1 MVTDLKQPN
10 MEDCM
15 KTEELKAQ
23 GLTQEQIN
31 FVMAENGKDIDKIQK
46 KLDDMTAE
54 RDNEKGRAD
63 SAEETL
69 KSFDGVDVEKL
80 NQSIKEW
87 KKKAEDAEKDYNQ
100 KIADRDFDDLLKEAI
115 KSANGLNEKAIMG
128 CLDIPTLKASKNQKS
143 DIESAIKAL
152 SEAEDSKML
161 FKAENSVT
169 PHFTSVNKGGNNGG
183 GIKSKEDIY
192 ATDPKTGKF
201 IYGTAER
208 QKLIAE
214 NPQLFQ

>member
-1 MVTDLKQPN
+1 
-10 MEDCM
+10 M

-23 GLTQEQIN
+23 GLTQDQIN

-46 KLDDMTAE
+46 KLDDMTVE
-54 RDNEKGRAD
+54 RDKEKSRAD
-63 SAEETL
+63 TAEETL
-69 KSFDGVDVEKL
+69 KGFDGVDVDTLKK
-80 NQSIKEW
+80 SIADW
-87 KKKAEDAEKDYNQ
+87 KKKAEDAEKDYKQ

-161 FKAENSVT
+161 FKAENIVT

>member
-1 MVTDLKQPN
+1 
-10 MEDCM
+10 M

-46 KLDDMTAE
+46 KLDDMTVE
-54 RDNEKGRAD
+54 RDKEKSRAD
-63 SAEETL
+63 TAEETL
-69 KSFDGVDVEKL
+69 KGFDGVDVDTLKK
-80 NQSIKEW
+80 SITDW
-87 KKKAEDAEKDYNQ
+87 KKKAEDAEKDYKQ
-100 KIADRDFDDLLKEAI
+100 KIADRDFNDLLKEAI

-161 FKAENSVT
+161 FKAENIVI
-169 PHFTSVNKGGNNGG
+169 PHFTSVNKGGNNGS

-214 NPQLFQ
+214 NPQFF

>member
-1 MVTDLKQPN
+1 
-10 MEDCM
+10 M

-46 KLDDMTAE
+46 KLDDMTVE
-54 RDNEKGRAD
+54 CDKEKSRAD
-63 SAEETL
+63 TAEETL
-69 KSFDGVDVEKL
+69 KGFDGVDVEKL
-80 NQSIKEW
+80 NKSIADW
-87 KKKAEDAEKDYNQ
+87 KKKAEDAEKDYKQ

-143 DIESAIKAL
+143 DIESAIKTL

-161 FKAENSVT
+161 FKAENIVT
-169 PHFTSVNKGGNNGG
+169 PHFTSVNKGGNNGS

>member
-1 MVTDLKQPN
+1 
-10 MEDCM
+10 M

-46 KLDDMTAE
+46 KLDDMTVE
-54 RDNEKGRAD
+54 RDKEKGRAD
-63 SAEETL
+63 TAEETL
-69 KSFDGVDVEKL
+69 KGFDGVDVEKL
-80 NQSIKEW
+80 NKSIADW

-161 FKAENSVT
+161 FKAEDIVT
-169 PHFTSVNKGGNNGG
+169 PHFTSVNKGGNNGS

>member
-1 MVTDLKQPN
+1 
-10 MEDCM
+10 M

-46 KLDDMTAE
+46 KLDDMIAE
-54 RDNEKGRAD
+54 RDKEKGRAN

-69 KSFDGVDVEKL
+69 KGFDGVDVEKL
-80 NQSIKEW
+80 NQSIKDW

-161 FKAENSVT
+161 FKAENIVT
-169 PHFTSVNKGGNNGG
+169 PHFTSVNKGGNNGS

>member
-1 MVTDLKQPN
+1 
-10 MEDCM
+10 M

-46 KLDDMTAE
+46 KLDDMTVE
-54 RDNEKGRAD
+54 RDKEKSRAD
-63 SAEETL
+63 TAEETL
-69 KSFDGVDVEKL
+69 KGFDGVDVEKL
-80 NQSIKEW
+80 NKSIADW
-87 KKKAEDAEKDYNQ
+87 KKKAEDAEKDYKQ
-100 KIADRDFDDLLKEAI
+100 KIAERDFDDLLKEAI

-143 DIESAIKAL
+143 DIESAIKTL

-161 FKAENSVT
+161 FKAENIVT
-169 PHFTSVNKGGNNGG
+169 PHFTSVNKGGNNGS

-192 ATDPKTGKF
+192 ATDPNTGKF

>member
-1 MVTDLKQPN
+1 
-10 MEDCM
+10 M

-46 KLDDMTAE
+46 KLDDMTVE
-54 RDNEKGRAD
+54 RDKEKGRAD
-63 SAEETL
+63 TAEETL
-69 KSFDGVDVEKL
+69 KGFDGVDVEKL
-80 NQSIKEW
+80 NKSIADW

-161 FKAENSVT
+161 FKAENIVT
-169 PHFTSVNKGGNNGG
+169 PHFTSVNKGGNNGS

>member
-1 MVTDLKQPN
+1 
-10 MEDCM
+10 M

>member
-1 MVTDLKQPN
+1 
-10 MEDCM
+10 M

-46 KLDDMTAE
+46 KLDDMVVE
-54 RDNEKGRAD
+54 RDKEKSRAD
-63 SAEETL
+63 TAEETL
-69 KSFDGVDVEKL
+69 KGFDGVDVEKL
-80 NQSIKEW
+80 NKSIADW
-87 KKKAEDAEKDYNQ
+87 KKKAEDAEKDYKQ

-161 FKAENSVT
+161 FKAENIVT
-169 PHFTSVNKGGNNGG
+169 PHFTSVNKGGNNGS

>member
-1 MVTDLKQPN
+1 
-10 MEDCM
+10 M

-46 KLDDMTAE
+46 KLDDMTVE
-54 RDNEKGRAD
+54 RDKEKGRAD
-63 SAEETL
+63 TAEETL
-69 KSFDGVDVEKL
+69 KGFDGVDVEKL
-80 NQSIKEW
+80 NKSIADW
-87 KKKAEDAEKDYNQ
+87 KKKAEDAEKDYKQ
-100 KIADRDFDDLLKEAI
+100 KIADRDFDGLLKEAI

-143 DIESAIKAL
+143 DIESAIKTL

-161 FKAENSVT
+161 FKAENIVT
-169 PHFTSVNKGGNNGG
+169 PHFTSVNKGGNNGS

>member
-1 MVTDLKQPN
+1 
-10 MEDCM
+10 M

-80 NQSIKEW
+80 NQSIKDW

>member
-1 MVTDLKQPN
+1 
-10 MEDCM
+10 M

-46 KLDDMTAE
+46 KLDDMIAE
-54 RDNEKGRAD
+54 RDKEKGRAD

-69 KSFDGVDVEKL
+69 KGFDGVDVEKL
-80 NQSIKEW
+80 NQSIKDW

-161 FKAENSVT
+161 FKAENIVT
-169 PHFTSVNKGGNNGG
+169 PHFTSVNKGGNNGS

-192 ATDPKTGKF
+192 ATDPKTGRF

>member
-1 MVTDLKQPN
+1 
-10 MEDCM
+10 M

-31 FVMAENGKDIDKIQK
+31 FVMAENGKDIGKIQRE
-46 KLDDMTAE
+46 LDDMTAE
-54 RDNEKGRAD
+54 RDKEKGRAD
-63 SAEETL
+63 TAEETL
-69 KSFDGVDVEKL
+69 KGFDGVDVEKL
-80 NQSIKEW
+80 NKSIADW

-100 KIADRDFDDLLKEAI
+100 KIADRDFNDLLKEAI

-161 FKAENSVT
+161 FKAENIVT
-169 PHFTSVNKGGNNGG
+169 PHFTSVNRGGNNGG
-183 GIKSKEDIY
+183 GIKSKDDIY
-192 ATDPKTGKF
+192 ATDDKGRFKYTPEQR
-201 IYGTAER
+201 A
-208 QKLIAE
+208 QLIAD
-214 NPQLFQ
+214 NPSLFQ

>member
-1 MVTDLKQPN
+1 
-10 MEDCM
+10 M

-46 KLDDMTAE
+46 KLDDMTVE
-54 RDNEKGRAD
+54 RDKEKGRAD
-63 SAEETL
+63 TAEETL
-69 KSFDGVDVEKL
+69 KGFDGVDVEKL
-80 NQSIKEW
+80 NKSIADW
-87 KKKAEDAEKDYNQ
+87 KKKAEDAEKDYKQ

-115 KSANGLNEKAIMG
+115 KSANGLNEKAIIG

-161 FKAENSVT
+161 FKAENIVT
-169 PHFTSVNKGGNNGG
+169 PHFTSVNKGGNNGS

>member
-1 MVTDLKQPN
+1 
-10 MEDCM
+10 M

-46 KLDDMTAE
+46 KLDDMTVE
-54 RDNEKGRAD
+54 RDKEKVRAD
-63 SAEETL
+63 TAEETL
-69 KSFDGVDVEKL
+69 KGFDGVDVEKL
-80 NQSIKEW
+80 NKSIADW
-87 KKKAEDAEKDYNQ
+87 KKKAEDAEKDYKQ

-128 CLDIPTLKASKNQKS
+128 CIDIPTLKASKNQKT

-161 FKAENSVT
+161 FKAENIVT

-183 GIKSKEDIY
+183 GIKSKDDIY
-192 ATDPKTGKF
+192 ATDGKGRF
-201 IYGTAER
+201 KYTPEQRA
-208 QKLIAE
+208 QLIAD
-214 NPQLFQ
+214 NPSLFQ

>member
-1 MVTDLKQPN
+1 
-10 MEDCM
+10 M

-54 RDNEKGRAD
+54 RDKEKGRAD
-63 SAEETL
+63 TAEETL
-69 KSFDGVDVEKL
+69 KGFDGVDVEKL
-80 NQSIKEW
+80 NQSIKDW

-161 FKAENSVT
+161 FKAENIVT
-169 PHFTSVNKGGNNGG
+169 PHFTSVNKGGNNGS

-192 ATDPKTGKF
+192 ATDPKTGRF

>member
-1 MVTDLKQPN
+1 
-10 MEDCM
+10 M

-46 KLDDMTAE
+46 KLDDMTVE
-54 RDNEKGRAD
+54 RDKEKGRAD
-63 SAEETL
+63 TAEETL
-69 KSFDGVDVEKL
+69 KGFDGVDVEKL
-80 NQSIKEW
+80 NQSIKDW
-87 KKKAEDAEKDYNQ
+87 KKKAEDAEKEYQ
-100 KIADRDFDDLLKEAI
+100 RKLADRDFDDLLKGAI
-115 KSANGLNEKAIMG
+115 KAADGLNEKAIMG
-128 CLDIPTLKASKNQKS
+128 CLDILTLKASKNQKA
-143 DIESAIKAL
+143 DVESAIKAL
-152 SEAEDSKML
+152 KEAEDSKML
-161 FKAENSVT
+161 FKAESNNT
-169 PHFTSVNKGGNNGG
+169 PHFTSVNKGGNNGS

-214 NPQLFQ
+214 NPQFFQ

>member
-1 MVTDLKQPN
+1 
-10 MEDCM
+10 M

-54 RDNEKGRAD
+54 RDKEKGRAD
-63 SAEETL
+63 TAEETL
-69 KSFDGVDVEKL
+69 KGFDGVDVEKL
-80 NQSIKEW
+80 NKSIADW
-87 KKKAEDAEKDYNQ
+87 KKKAEDAEKDYKQ
-100 KIADRDFDDLLKEAI
+100 KIADRDFDDLLKESI

-128 CLDIPTLKASKNQKS
+128 CLDIPALKASKNQKS

-183 GIKSKEDIY
+183 GIKSKYDIY
-192 ATDPKTGKF
+192 ATDDKGRFKYTPEQR
-201 IYGTAER
+201 A
-208 QKLIAE
+208 QLIAD
-214 NPQLFQ
+214 NPGLFQ

>member
-1 MVTDLKQPN
+1 
-10 MEDCM
+10 M

-46 KLDDMTAE
+46 KLDDMVVE
-54 RDNEKGRAD
+54 RDKEKSRAD
-63 SAEETL
+63 TAEETL
-69 KSFDGVDVEKL
+69 KGFDGVDVEKL
-80 NQSIKEW
+80 NKSIADW
-87 KKKAEDAEKDYNQ
+87 KKKAEDAEKDYKQ

-161 FKAENSVT
+161 FKAENIVT
-169 PHFTSVNKGGNNGG
+169 PHFTSVNKGGNNGS

-192 ATDPKTGKF
+192 ATDPKTGRF